1 MIYISSVI
9 PSGCIVLEVSI
20 VGILG
25 RADRESGHC
34 RNITIP
40 TNTAAQPESLMQVI
54 RPGLVAAGA
63 RSEFKGLQPGL
74 FLLPPECDIR
84 ELEQVKI
91 SVVITTVV
99 VE

>member
-1 MIYISSVI
+1 
-9 PSGCIVLEVSI
+9 
-20 VGILG
+20 
-25 RADRESGHC
+25 
-34 RNITIP
+34 
-40 TNTAAQPESLMQVI
+40 MQVI